1 MAFWT
6 EASPSSGGPWAPPS
20 PASPLVEAPLD
31 PGHVDPPTLSM
42 VFGPNDSPLAGRSG
56 KAVTGRVISER
67 LQAEAETSVSL
78 EVRPVPGGG
87 EKVEVQARGELQLGI
102 LIENMRREGMEISVS
117 PPQVV
122 LREHEGRTQEPFEEV
137 MCEVNEEHAGAV
149 IDAMTRRQAEVT
161 GMVPAPAA
169 RQRLTFVCPS
179 RGMIGFK
186 TAFAQLTRG
195 EGLLTRAFLRY
206 ERCKGPLDGVRKGV
220 LVSTAQGAATTYA
233 LNELQAR
240 GVFFVRPGED
250 IYEGMIVG
258 EHSRGDDMDI
268 NPTREK
274 KLTNVRSVMADE
286 KMFLTPPRQLTLED
300 AIGYVAQ
307 DELIEVTPTSIR
319 LRKATLDSNLRS
331 NAAKRAKR

>member
-1 MAFWT
+1 M
-6 EASPSSGGPWAPPS
+6 
-20 PASPLVEAPLD
+20 
-31 PGHVDPPTLSM
+31 
-42 VFGPNDSPLAGRSG
+42 
-56 KAVTGRVISER
+56 
-67 LQAEAETSVSL
+67 
-78 EVRPVPGGG
+78 
-87 EKVEVQARGELQLGI
+87 
-102 LIENMRREGMEISVS
+102 
-117 PPQVV
+117 V
-122 LREHEGRTQEPFEEV
+122 LREHEGQTQEPFEEV

-195 EGLLTRAFLRY
+195 EGLLTRAFLRCARAAPRARAHALLAAFLTGAAAAAGASHKQARSLLRPRPNAPSKPSTRVIGNESRY

-286 KMFLTPPRQLTLED
+286 KMFLTPPRQLTLE
-300 AIGYVAQ
+300 ARLWVGYCETFSSLLGS
-307 DELIEVTPTSIR
+307 DGWMR
-319 LRKATLDSNLRS
+319 RRCRCGG
-331 NAAKRAKR
+331 AAAPLPSLTCAAARRRRCAFIPKTKTGRDRVRGAGRAH